1 MRRYIKKQLYELQ
14 GTLSKALASVQ
25 TLLQRRRYGDAYSLL
40 TQLQQALIEA
50 GGVIEREENIH
61 PEDDKQTKSS
71 KENGGEFPNDREEDI
86 EAGKGGR
93 EAVRIL
99 ENICEVLYE
108 IAKDMEG
115 KTALPYVRQAKN
127 QLSAYFDCLRD
138 IPEDKLKVVFF
149 PYKASMWTSFESIW
163 EAAKGDKECDIKVV
177 PIPYCD
183 FGEGE
188 TDAKWNYEIDKYP
201 PYVPVIPF
209 DRYSLQKERPD
220 IAFIHNPYDDTNT
233 LTSVHPEYY
242 SENIKKHAALLVY
255 SPYFIMGGFKRG
267 KTDGLIVTK
276 GGINADRILVQS
288 EFVKGIYESYGYEPE
303 KLLAYGSPKA
313 DAVVKSGQ
321 SRQMPEKWRGKLEG
335 KKKIILLNTHW
346 SYFIRGK
353 AWEKQG
359 GGKKDFAVRYHREL
373 IEALDGRKGEVGL
386 IWRPHPLMY
395 KAMERRMPEDMEY
408 VRELTR
414 HIQESDY
421 GVIDEE
427 GDYLKA
433 FGCSDALITTYSS
446 LINEYLI
453 TGKPV
458 MIFQTKPTDEGG
470 ERSPV
475 DYRKCYFR
483 FSKQGNM
490 VFEKFLD
497 LVLAGEDPQ
506 YGERMETL
514 KNKSFSN
521 LEGTAGAQ
529 IYDCLRQIFK
539 EGDT

>member
-1 MRRYIKKQLYELQ
+1 MRRYIKKQLCGLQ
-14 GTLSKALASVQ
+14 GTLLGALGAVRTS
-25 TLLQRRRYGDAYSLL
+25 LQRRRYGDAYRIL
-40 TQLQQALIEA
+40 TELQQALIEA
-50 GGVIEREENIH
+50 GGVIEREENICQDAGTGADAQSGNAGENERR
-61 PEDDKQTKSS
+61 EDAAGMGKS
-71 KENGGEFPNDREEDI
+71 
-86 EAGKGGR
+86 GR
-93 EAVRIL
+93 EAVRTL
-99 ENICEVLYE
+99 ETICEVLYA

-115 KTALPYVRQAKN
+115 KTALSYVRQAERL
-127 QLSAYFDCLRD
+127 LSDYSARLKD

-149 PYKASMWTSFESIW
+149 PYKASMWTAFESIW
-163 EAAKGDKECDIKVV
+163 QEAAADKECEAKVV

-183 FGEGE
+183 FGEGAG
-188 TDAKWNYEIDKYP
+188 DVKWNYEIDKYP

-209 DRYSLQKERPD
+209 DRYSLREEMPD

-242 SENIKKHAALLVY
+242 SENIKKHAFLLVY
-255 SPYFIMGGFKRG
+255 SPYFIMGGYTRG
-267 KTDGLIVTK
+267 KTDGFIVTK
-276 GGINADRILVQS
+276 GGMNADRILVQS
-288 EFVKGIYESYGYEPE
+288 EFVKGIYESYGYGSE
-303 KLLAYGSPKA
+303 KLMAYGSPKA
-313 DAVVKSGQ
+313 DAVVKGMQ
-321 SRQMPEKWRGKLEG
+321 NREMPEKWRGKLEG

-373 IEALDGRKGEVGL
+373 IEAVEGRKGEVGL

-395 KAMERRMPEDMEY
+395 KAMERRMPDAMEY
-408 VRELTR
+408 VRELR
-414 HIQESDY
+414 AHIQESAY

-433 FGCSDALITTYSS
+433 FACSDALITTYSS

-458 MIFQTKPTDEGG
+458 MIFQTEPTDEGG
-470 ERSPV
+470 ERSPI

-497 LVLAGEDPQ
+497 MVAAGEDPR
-506 YGERMETL
+506 YTERMEAL
-514 KNKSFSN
+514 KNKSFKN

-529 IYDCLRQIFK
+529 IYDHLRQIF
-539 EGDT
+539 